1 MSHRHIPRQPERGDI
16 RMHDPQPPPVHPH
29 HIPPHPQ
36 HSHINGSSAI
46 PSTPG
51 GLANGSAHPAAISP
65 AVQTAAAPNGAG
77 PSTIINKLNSAN
89 EQTWLLIGML
99 FSFFFRVPLT
109 QTGA

>member
-1 MSHRHIPRQPERGDI
+1 MSHRHIPRQPERSDI

-29 HIPPHPQ
+29 HLPPHPQ
-36 HSHINGSSAI
+36 HPHINGSSAI
-46 PSTPG
+46 PSTPS
-51 GLANGSAHPAAISP
+51 GLANGSAHAAAISP

-99 FSFFFRVPLT
+99 
-109 QTGA
+109 

>member
-1 MSHRHIPRQPERGDI
+1 
-16 RMHDPQPPPVHPH
+16 MHDPQPPLVHPH

-36 HSHINGSSAI
+36 HHHINGSSAI

-51 GLANGSAHPAAISP
+51 GLANGSATISP
-65 AVQTAAAPNGAG
+65 AVQTAAVPNGAG

-99 FSFFFRVPLT
+99 CSFFPGPAHPNYCLIRSSC
-109 QTGA
+109 